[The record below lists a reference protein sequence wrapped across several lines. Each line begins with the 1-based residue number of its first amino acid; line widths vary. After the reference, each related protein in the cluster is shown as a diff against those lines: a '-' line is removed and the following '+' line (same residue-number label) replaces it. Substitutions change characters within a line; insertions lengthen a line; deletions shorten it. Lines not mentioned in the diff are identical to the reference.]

1 MQILKDTHDLNPIQL
16 LYHID
21 TYEQNISSI
30 RKGTGILKR
39 GKKWLAAHY
48 STF

>member
-1 MQILKDTHDLNPIQL
+1 MQILKDTYDCNSIEL

-30 RKGTGILKR
+30 RIGTGVLKR
-39 GKKWLAAHY
+39 RKKWLAAHY